1 MNATID
7 PDLVK
12 AVQQDL
18 IALKNGVDK
27 FASKVND
34 DEQKLQRA
42 LQDAVTAFEELARRV
57 SQIEE
62 DQQVMKQS
70 QYSLTAEFKSAQD
83 KLSQLQTEKEEM
95 ERRVTNLEYQK
106 SSSDT
111 KISYGNKNFFF
122 TSAHARNSYSL
133 DETSRLLAKADAR
146 SWLNF
151 KLISL
156 LNAVLIFLVLRANLE
171 ADIME

>member
-1 MNATID
+1 MTATID

-18 IALKNGVDK
+18 IALKNGVDNLT
-27 FASKVND
+27 SKVD
-34 DEQKLQRA
+34 DNEQKLQRA

-70 QYSLTAEFKSAQD
+70 QYSLTAEFKCTQD
-83 KLSQLQTEKEEM
+83 ELSQLQKEKNDM
-95 ERRVTNLEYQK
+95 ERRVTNLEYQN
-106 SSSDT
+106 SSSNT

-122 TSAHARNSYSL
+122 YF
-133 DETSRLLAKADAR
+133 RLADY
-146 SWLNF
+146 
-151 KLISL
+151 
-156 LNAVLIFLVLRANLE
+156 
-171 ADIME
+171 

>member
-1 MNATID
+1 MTASID

-18 IALKNGVDK
+18 ISLKNDVNNLT
-27 FASKVND
+27 SKVDD

-42 LQDAVTAFEELARRV
+42 LQDAVIALEELARRV

-70 QYSLTAEFKSAQD
+70 QYSLTAEFKCTQD
-83 KLSQLQTEKEEM
+83 ELSQLQKEKKDM
-95 ERRVTNLEYQK
+95 ERRVTNLEYQN
-106 SSSDT
+106 SSSNT

-122 TSAHARNSYSL
+122 YF
-133 DETSRLLAKADAR
+133 RLADY
-146 SWLNF
+146 
-151 KLISL
+151 
-156 LNAVLIFLVLRANLE
+156 
-171 ADIME
+171 

>member
-1 MNATID
+1 MTASID

-18 IALKNGVDK
+18 IALKNDVNNLT
-27 FASKVND
+27 SKVDD

-42 LQDAVTAFEELARRV
+42 LQDAVIALEELARRV

-70 QYSLTAEFKSAQD
+70 QYSLTAEFKCTQD
-83 KLSQLQTEKEEM
+83 ELSQLQKEKKDM
-95 ERRVTNLEYQK
+95 ERRVTNLEYQN
-106 SSSDT
+106 SSSNT

-122 TSAHARNSYSL
+122 YF
-133 DETSRLLAKADAR
+133 RLADY
-146 SWLNF
+146 
-151 KLISL
+151 
-156 LNAVLIFLVLRANLE
+156 
-171 ADIME
+171 